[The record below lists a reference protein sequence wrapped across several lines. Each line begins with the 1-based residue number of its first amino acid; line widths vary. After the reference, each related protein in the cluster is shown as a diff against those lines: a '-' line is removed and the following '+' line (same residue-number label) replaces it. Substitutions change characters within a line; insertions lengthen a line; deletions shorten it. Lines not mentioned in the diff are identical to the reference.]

1 MKKILII
8 AFLLALVLKAQIV
21 KSNLLQFADLASVEN
36 KTQILISGSIVPDD
50 YVFLQV
56 VKILK
61 FL

>member
-1 MKKILII
+1 MKKLLII

-50 YVFLQV
+50 YVFFY
-56 VKILK
+56 K
-61 FL
+61 